1 MHQTVRVRNAVDN
14 LEVHH
19 HWLQVTTR
27 RGLGQS
33 GFRDISPAFVQTRT
47 ASAKNVNLHS
57 LQMVVDGRCQRGQD
71 QATPYI
77 VWATTQCTGM
87 KNTLAL

>member
-1 MHQTVRVRNAVDN
+1 MRVRNAVDN

-27 RGLGQS
+27 RGLSQS

-57 LQMVVDGRCQRGQD
+57 LQMVVDGCCQRGQD
-71 QATPYI
+71 QPTPYI